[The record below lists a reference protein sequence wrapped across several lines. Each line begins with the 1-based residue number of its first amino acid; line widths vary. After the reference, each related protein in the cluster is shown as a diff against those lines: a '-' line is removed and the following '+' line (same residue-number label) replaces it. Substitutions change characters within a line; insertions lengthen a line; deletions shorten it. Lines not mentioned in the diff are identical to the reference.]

1 MSGIYFLIK
10 DGSVIYVGQSTQ
22 PERRLLQH
30 RDKDFDSFRII
41 KCHVSKL
48 LEYERRLIKLFNP
61 VFNLKVGGKRPGAGR
76 PKGTKTAEE
85 STVIRVPVRLVPK
98 IKELIFK
105 ESLVVSKQ

>member
-10 DGSVIYVGQSTQ
+10 DGNVIYIGQSINV
-22 PERRLLQH
+22 EKRLLKH
-30 RDKDFDSFRII
+30 RDKDFDTFRII
-41 KCHVSKL
+41 KCHESRL
-48 LEYERRLIKLFNP
+48 LEYERRLIKLFKP
-61 VFNLKVGGKRPGAGR
+61 VFNLKVGGKRLGAGR

-98 IKELIFK
+98 IKQLIFN